1 MKKIMKETIAGI
13 ILLTVIVGIAIITDG
28 TKSYNTSNYERDMHL
43 ENPCDFMNS
52 GQYSVNC

>member
-1 MKKIMKETIAGI
+1 MKQTIAGI
-13 ILLTVIVGIAIITDG
+13 ILVVIWVGFMLFFGDS
-28 TKSYNTSNYERDMHL
+28 KPDVRNYNRNQNL

>member
-1 MKKIMKETIAGI
+1 MKQTIAGT
-13 ILLTVIVGIAIITDG
+13 ILLIVWVAVLLWWGSSGSIQTNAD
-28 TKSYNTSNYERDMHL
+28 N